1 MSCEWVIDAK
11 YYDANNVDEIDYD
24 DWEYE
29 TVTIY
34 AWKYGYVPLEE
45 CQWNIGG
52 TSYNATDV
60 VDMIVDNF
68 NRNGENHNGE
78 RYAA

>member
-1 MSCEWVIDAK
+1 MEVWVC
-11 YYDANNVDEIDYD
+11 
-24 DWEYE
+24 
-29 TVTIY
+29 
-34 AWKYGYVPLEE
+34 PSEE